1 MEGEWIKEEERDYT
15 RKIVKK
21 EGILGRRKGKG
32 KEKRLSG
39 KEGGVVRYP

>member
-15 RKIVKK
+15 RKIK
-21 EGILGRRKGKG
+21 EKE

-39 KEGGVVRYP
+39 KEGDVVRYP